1 MICLNCGYDYQ
12 KCNCLPMGLTDGV
25 YNEEDT
31 TMTFKEELE
40 ILINKHSMEN
50 DSNTPDFIL
59 ADYLMECLQNFN
71 KTSRTRE
78 NGMGKSRRLYEGGSM
93 KELTVREATN
103 IIKKDMEAIYN
114 PRILEQILNILG
126 HEDKVFEKHKCC
138 GSKDYNRHKCWC
150 INGE

>member
-1 MICLNCGYDYQ
+1 MEDVVSNKVRRKGGGKDVNGIN
-12 KCNCLPMGLTDGV
+12 V
-25 YNEEDT
+25 Y
-31 TMTFKEELE
+31 K
-40 ILINKHSMEN
+40 K
-50 DSNTPDFIL
+50 
-59 ADYLMECLQNFN
+59 
-71 KTSRTRE
+71 
-78 NGMGKSRRLYEGGSM
+78 EGGNM

-138 GSKDYNRHKCWC
+138 GSKDYNKHKCWC

>member
-1 MICLNCGYDYQ
+1 MIATRQILYWQIILWSVCRI
-12 KCNCLPMGLTDGV
+12 LTR
-25 YNEEDT
+25 
-31 TMTFKEELE
+31 
-40 ILINKHSMEN
+40 
-50 DSNTPDFIL
+50 
-59 ADYLMECLQNFN
+59 LQEQE
-71 KTSRTRE
+71 K